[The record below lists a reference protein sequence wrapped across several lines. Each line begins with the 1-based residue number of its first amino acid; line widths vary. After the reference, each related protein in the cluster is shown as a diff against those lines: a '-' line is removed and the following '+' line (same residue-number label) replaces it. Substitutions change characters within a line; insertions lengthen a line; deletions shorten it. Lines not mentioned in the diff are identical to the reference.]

1 MRVRQFTASA
11 AGKALPAVV
20 ACLLIGAG
28 TAGAS
33 VLAADEPA
41 DPVVEQPADP
51 PPTDVPPTEQPPAEV
66 PPVEPPAVP
75 PAPDADDDAAE
86 APEAAPGAAV
96 TAPPC
101 PADVRNHGAYVSSV
115 ARDPAN
121 AGPQHGA
128 IVAAAAQSD
137 CGKKP
142 GDAADTDADETTP
155 TTPRSPRPARPRR
168 PRRPSSGRPRRPP
181 RASRSRVRPGQLG
194 QTLSR
199 ARLRTQ
205 SSASR
210 RLRSALRRDVQS
222 RIRCG

>member
-28 TAGAS
+28 TAGAA
-33 VLAADEPA
+33 VLAADEPI
-41 DPVVEQPADP
+41 DPAVEQPADP
-51 PPTDVPPTEQPPAEV
+51 PPADVPPAEQPPAEV
-66 PPVEPPAVP
+66 PPVEPPVVP
-75 PAPDADDDAAE
+75 PADADDDADSA
-86 APEAAPGAAV
+86 EAAPGAPV

-101 PADVRNHGAYVSSV
+101 PADVLNHGAYVSSV

-142 GDAADTDADETTP
+142 GEDADDTDTDDTDADDTAQPSAVKTP
-155 TTPRSPRPARPRR
+155 
-168 PRRPSSGRPRRPP
+168 
-181 RASRSRVRPGQLG
+181 PGQAKKAEKA
-194 QTLSR
+194 QQR
-199 ARLRTQ
+199 AAKAAAR
-205 SSASR
+205 
-210 RLRSALRRDVQS
+210 
-222 RIRCG
+222 G

>member
-28 TAGAS
+28 TAGAA
-33 VLAADEPA
+33 VLAADEPTE
-41 DPVVEQPADP
+41 PVSEQPA
-51 PPTDVPPTEQPPAEV
+51 VQPPADAPPVEA
-66 PPVEPPAVP
+66 PPVEPPVVP
-75 PAPDADDDAAE
+75 PAPDADDSDDTDADDDSANE
-86 APEAAPGAAV
+86 VAGAPV

-115 ARDPAN
+115 ARDPAY

-142 GDAADTDADETTP
+142 GEDTDAEDTDAEDADDTDAQDTDAQGSAKP
-155 TTPRSPRPARPRR
+155 TGQVKKAEKAQQRAAKAAAKGKPAK
-168 PRRPSSGRPRRPP
+168 G
-181 RASRSRVRPGQLG
+181 
-194 QTLSR
+194 
-199 ARLRTQ
+199 
-205 SSASR
+205 
-210 RLRSALRRDVQS
+210 
-222 RIRCG
+222 

>member
-28 TAGAS
+28 TAGAA
-33 VLAADEPA
+33 VLAADEPT

-51 PPTDVPPTEQPPAEV
+51 PPADVPPADEPPAEIPPAEQPPVV
-66 PPVEPPAVP
+66 PPPADD
-75 PAPDADDDAAE
+75 DADDDAD
-86 APEAAPGAAV
+86 EAAPGAPV

-142 GDAADTDADETTP
+142 GEDADGIDDTDADDTDP
-155 TTPRSPRPARPRR
+155 AKRRQDPARPGQE
-168 PRRPSSGRPRRPP
+168 GREGPAAGGQGAA
-181 RASRSRVRPGQLG
+181 RASRPRE
-194 QTLSR
+194 
-199 ARLRTQ
+199 
-205 SSASR
+205 
-210 RLRSALRRDVQS
+210 
-222 RIRCG
+222 

>member
-1 MRVRQFTASA
+1 MRVRQFTAAA

-28 TAGAS
+28 TAGAT
-33 VLAADEPA
+33 VLAADEPT
-41 DPVVEQPADP
+41 DPGVEQPSGEPSSDESPAEQPPADVP
-51 PPTDVPPTEQPPAEV
+51 PAEQPPAEIPPTEQPPVV
-66 PPVEPPAVP
+66 PPPA
-75 PAPDADDDAAE
+75 DDAAAAAE
-86 APEAAPGAAV
+86 ATPAAPV

-142 GDAADTDADETTP
+142 GADDTDADETDTDD
-155 TTPRSPRPARPRR
+155 TVKSATGQAKKAENAQQRAAKAAAKGKPAK
-168 PRRPSSGRPRRPP
+168 G
-181 RASRSRVRPGQLG
+181 
-194 QTLSR
+194 
-199 ARLRTQ
+199 
-205 SSASR
+205 
-210 RLRSALRRDVQS
+210 
-222 RIRCG
+222 